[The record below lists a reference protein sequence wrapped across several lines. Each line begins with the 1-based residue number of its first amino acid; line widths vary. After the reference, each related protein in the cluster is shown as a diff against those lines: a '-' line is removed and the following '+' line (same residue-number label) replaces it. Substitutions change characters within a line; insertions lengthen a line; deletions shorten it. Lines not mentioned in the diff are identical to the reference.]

1 MRCLKSINTER
12 RDEFNRLFLKGILV
26 WLAAVCICFLTQH
39 LIYPDQLTNDY
50 QLASFLGIILIY
62 PIHKLLHILG
72 CFKYREGTVI
82 QWRIH
87 FFFLHCIK
95 LNIKRI
101 IPKWH
106 YIFSLILPFVIITTI
121 LVALM
126 LFTPIGHSGMFLLL
140 LSVHFGMSFS
150 DFTHIKKLWK
160 MPKNCFIESAER
172 GFSVLISD

>member
-87 FFFLHCIK
+87 FFFLPCIK

-150 DFTHIKKLWK
+150 
-160 MPKNCFIESAER
+160 
-172 GFSVLISD
+172 